1 MRWQGTVRLVTV
13 LGILSVTALAI
24 GEFLALAP
32 SVMGWIIAVI
42 TGLLGITT
50 GIRAY
55 VQSRR
60 ARA

>member
-1 MRWQGTVRLVTV
+1 VRWQGTVRLVTV

-24 GEFLALAP
+24 GGFLALAP

>member
-32 SVMGWIIAVI
+32 SVMG
-42 TGLLGITT
+42 
-50 GIRAY
+50 
-55 VQSRR
+55 
-60 ARA
+60 